1 MVQKKDRTQ
10 RIHQTQII
18 SSLENIYI
26 SPLETCNLSC
36 RYCYTT
42 KTPQSLSNQ
51 QILNFIN
58 RYSKFIHKSYFL
70 NLKSIIFCG
79 GEVFLRPDF
88 PKLVNKLIDLDI
100 FITIITNGT
109 INHLKDIKNPHNC
122 QILVS
127 LDGPKTIHDQNRGQG
142 NFDKSIKYIKQ
153 AQKLGFPI
161 GIMFLITKDS
171 YPYRNSFPKSLT
183 KALKLYNSKA
193 LNFTYLTDRHLS
205 LTPNQCLDIKL
216 HYPTFPA
223 KNFGCF
229 QLSLQS
235 TGIITGC
242 CETYL
247 PLGKISDHPSIY
259 INNFLN
265 SLNTCNSCSLRS
277 TIYDL
282 QSNCHGCCYPDYL
295 CGYPREFNQ
304 PNCHHLIKLFN
315 STNPPSLATAK
326 NTSLNLNKEA
336 KLKIK
341 NPPVKGETL
350 RM

>member
-10 RIHQTQII
+10 RIDQTQII

-51 QILNFIN
+51 QILGFVKKY
-58 RYSKFIHKSYFL
+58 RSYLRSKTYD
-70 NLKSIIFCG
+70 LKSILMCG

-88 PKLVNKLIDLDI
+88 PKLVNKLTDLDI

-109 INHLKDIKNPHNC
+109 INRLKDIKNPHNC

-153 AQKLGFPI
+153 AQKLGFPV

-183 KALKLYNSKA
+183 KTLKLYSSKA
-193 LNFTYLTDRHLS
+193 LNFTYLTDRRLS

-242 CETYL
+242 CESYL
-247 PLGKISDHPSIY
+247 SLGNITDHPSVY
-259 INNFLN
+259 VNNFLN

-282 QSNCHGCCYPDYL
+282 QSNCHGCCHPNYL

-304 PNCHHLIKLFN
+304 PDCRHLVKLFN

-326 NTSLNLNKEA
+326 NTSL
-336 KLKIK
+336 
-341 NPPVKGETL
+341 
-350 RM
+350 